1 MKRKE
6 FIRKSIGTML
16 VAIPA
21 YSVLS
26 CSNDDTANGNP
37 DLDPDQADCL
47 ANGADAKSI
56 SSNHGHSLI
65 VSKEDIE
72 AAVDK
77 AYSIQGGS
85 GHDHEIII
93 TAANFTSLQ
102 SKQSITIESTTG
114 ASHRHDVTISCA

>member
-1 MKRKE
+1 
-6 FIRKSIGTML
+6 L
-16 VAIPA
+16 
-21 YSVLS
+21 LS
-26 CSNDDTANGNP
+26 CSNDDSANGDP

-56 SSNHGHSLI
+56 SSNHGHTLV
-65 VSKEDIE
+65 VSKEDVD
-72 AAVDK
+72 AGTDK
-77 AYSIQGGS
+77 AYSIQGTS

-93 TAANFTSLQ
+93 TAANFTSLK